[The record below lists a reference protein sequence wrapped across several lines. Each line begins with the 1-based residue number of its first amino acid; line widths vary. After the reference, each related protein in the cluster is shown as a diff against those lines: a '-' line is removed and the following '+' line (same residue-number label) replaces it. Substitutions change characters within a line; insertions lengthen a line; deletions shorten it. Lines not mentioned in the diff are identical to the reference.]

1 MLLFIHQYKVT
12 YFVLIGKIGRALL
25 INFSK
30 CEAKTCGVSTAEWKK
45 MCNFAFV

>member
-25 INFSK
+25 INFST
-30 CEAKTCGVSTAEWKK
+30 CGAKTCVTERVEWKK

>member
-25 INFSK
+25 INFNLL
-30 CEAKTCGVSTAEWKK
+30 AELI
-45 MCNFAFV
+45 

>member
-12 YFVLIGKIGRALL
+12 YFVLIGKIDMALL

-30 CEAKTCGVSTAEWKK
+30 CGAKTCVTERVEWKK
-45 MCNFAFV
+45 MCNFAVV